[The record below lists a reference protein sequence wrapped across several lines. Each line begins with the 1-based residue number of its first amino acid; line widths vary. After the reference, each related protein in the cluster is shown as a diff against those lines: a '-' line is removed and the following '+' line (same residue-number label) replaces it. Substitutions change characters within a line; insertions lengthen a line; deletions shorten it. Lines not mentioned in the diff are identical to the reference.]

1 MLTQDDKE
9 FIDKLEEEKKSVIKQ
24 MDEMKQQPHVC
35 FLTYHKLKKHKKKLN
50 AEIKKI
56 KNKSIP
62 DIIA

>member
-1 MLTQDDKE
+1 MLNKEDKKLLE
-9 FIDKLEEEKKSVIKQ
+9 KLENQ
-24 MDEMKQQPHVC
+24 KQQVIFEMESMKNDSHIC

-56 KNKSIP
+56 KNRSIP